1 MPNELYDF
9 TTPIVIKTIK
19 TYRKFFVKKIDIQF
33 NSDAIVEVY
42 MLENDNSFRIENI
55 TIPRDLYLEWKY
67 DELYIIEFCKNYLE
81 GLYHDDGGS

>member
-9 TTPIVIKTIK
+9 TTPIVITTIK
-19 TYRKFFVKKIDIQF
+19 TYRKFFVKKINIQF
-33 NSDAIVEVY
+33 NSDADVEVY

-67 DELYIIEFCKNYLE
+67 DETYIIEFCKNYLE
-81 GLYHDDGGS
+81 GLYHEGGS

>member
-9 TTPIVIKTIK
+9 TTPIVITTIK

-42 MLENDNSFRIENI
+42 MLENDNSFKIENI

-67 DELYIIEFCKNYLE
+67 DEAYIIDFCKNYLE
-81 GLYHDDGGS
+81 SLYDGGGS

>member
-9 TTPIVIKTIK
+9 TTPIVITTIK

-67 DELYIIEFCKNYLE
+67 DETYIIDFCKNYLE
-81 GLYHDDGGS
+81 SLYHGGGS

>member
-1 MPNELYDF
+1 MPNELFEF
-9 TTPIVIKTIK
+9 TTPIVITTIK

-55 TIPRDLYLEWKY
+55 TIPRDLYIEWKY
-67 DELYIIEFCKNYLE
+67 NESYIIEFCKNYLE
-81 GLYHDDGGS
+81 SLYDGGGS